1 MLIPEARSSILLH
14 LQFSALEGLAVQTI
28 TSCTGQPPVAL
39 GSRSD
44 NIHTVRATQAAS
56 DISKLVTLPGS
67 LMKHTHFFVCAL
79 TLSSISHLSLW
90 SSLPV
95 IASDQDLRQQIR
107 MNAGALRA
115 LAPVFPS
122 AVMGFRQVTTVARK
136 IYANRKD
143 AVGEVFWRD
152 FIGEDFMTSLIENTA
167 TIDS

>member
-1 MLIPEARSSILLH
+1 M
-14 LQFSALEGLAVQTI
+14 I
-28 TSCTGQPPVAL
+28 TSCTGQPRVAL

-44 NIHTVRATQAAS
+44 NIHTARAAQAAS
-56 DISKLVTLPGS
+56 NISKLVTLPGS

-95 IASDQDLRQQIR
+95 MASDQDLRQQIR
-107 MNAGALRA
+107 MNTGALRA
-115 LAPVFPS
+115 VAPVIP
-122 AVMGFRQVTTVARK
+122 AARIGFRQVTTVAQR

-152 FIGEDFMTSLIENTA
+152 FVEEDFMTGLIEKTA